1 MARAGCLLSIAMKL
15 KDLSKDESALSKK
28 YWAVFVVLIMV
39 VGSAFAVVTFF
50 TPDPTQTV
58 SPGDDVSV
66 DYIGFVNST
75 GTPQVFDTSIWSVAI
90 DNDTYPK
97 VAWFTMRAQSAYDP
111 LNFTAGNGQ
120 VVIGFDQGVLGM
132 EEGETK
138 TIVITPE
145 QGYGQMDPTK
155 LVMFNLTNSVPLF
168 VETTISLFKTKFG
181 VDAVN
186 GLTVQDPNYK
196 WDVSVLNVD
205 SNANRV
211 LYKNMAAINQTYAVF
226 TNSASTFETGWN
238 IKIDQVNTTADNG
251 NGTITFTNQVQD
263 DDSWDMVGY
272 DTFSGKSSMFV
283 LIDIDTANGT
293 AVKNFNSPLKGQ
305 VMTFQVTMLNIESG

>member
-1 MARAGCLLSIAMKL
+1 MKL
-15 KDLSKDESALSKK
+15 KDLSKDDSALTKK
-28 YWAVFVVLIMV
+28 FWVVVVVLIMV
-39 VGSAFAVVTFF
+39 AASGFAAATLL
-50 TPDPTQTV
+50 TPDPPQTV

-75 GTPQVFDTSIWSVAI
+75 GTPQVFDTSEWSVAI
-90 DNDTYPK
+90 DNTTYPK
-97 VAWFTMRAQSAYDP
+97 VAWFTIRAQSAYDP

-145 QGYGQMDPTK
+145 QGYGQIDTSK
-155 LVMFNLTNSVPLF
+155 LVKFNLTSSVPLF

-181 VDAVN
+181 VDAVG

-196 WDVSVLNVD
+196 WAVSVLNVD
-205 SNANRV
+205 STADRV
-211 LYKNMAAINQTYAVF
+211 LYKNMAAPNETYAVF

-272 DTFSGKSSMFV
+272 DTFSGSSSMFV

-305 VMTFQVTMLNIESG
+305 VMTFQVTMLNIESA